1 MYSLSHSTLSHLYL
15 YMAPL
20 FLRMGSLSF
29 GATRRLLMVLLPPK
43 YTLLCP
49 WDICSSCIYFY
60 STCNSLVILTF
71 HFISM
76 KTISALLLEAFAK
89 YFTSIISSWVNL
101 TFKNTL
107 FFIQD
112 NVHPV
117 SFDIQWKSGYIW
129 ISWVF
134 ILLDC
139 VEIVPDWLLMPN
151 NKNNFFIRMMVGD
164 LCAVLLQADYLTL
177 DGILSSVFF
186 LVCTMWKRKWLRFGI
201 YILSSAGIIQLSLS
215 MQL

>member
-1 MYSLSHSTLSHLYL
+1 MTQFHDWSHSSG
-15 YMAPL
+15 
-20 FLRMGSLSF
+20 GSLSASINGHQCHSF
-29 GATRRLLMVLLPPK
+29 YLMYVFLPRSAATSHYLWSSSILNGCPGRLPWQKPQLPIFPPHGSFPGRLLGDCLTTFLLWC
-43 YTLLCP
+43 LLCP

-76 KTISALLLEAFAK
+76 KTIFALLLEAFNK

-117 SFDIQWKSGYIW
+117 LFDIHWKSGYIW

-139 VEIVPDWLLMPN
+139 AEIVPD
-151 NKNNFFIRMMVGD
+151 
-164 LCAVLLQADYLTL
+164 
-177 DGILSSVFF
+177 
-186 LVCTMWKRKWLRFGI
+186 
-201 YILSSAGIIQLSLS
+201 
-215 MQL
+215 